1 MWSSLL
7 ETWTLT
13 LTSHTLQALILV
25 EWPLHQECAVVMKIR
40 FKQSLLRESFGW
52 ILLNLEFICVI
63 GTVLTYLEKWGE
75 RVPKFNKSMREKE
88 KRWERENAWISVM
101 WLPKFLLPDQPAQ
114 VCVCVCSKCEVL
126 KLEIQLWQCH
136 CRNRGR
142 KKNLWQLWQSH
153 CRKWEEEKK
162 VVAEIWGGIKKKVL
176 RSQYFY
182 NIFTINHKWLV
193 ISSNLNLTLRL
204 LF

>member
-7 ETWTLT
+7 KTWTLT

-40 FKQSLLRESFGW
+40 FKQSLLRESFDW
-52 ILLNLEFICVI
+52 ILLNLKFICVI
-63 GTVLTYLEKWGE
+63 GTVSTYLEKWGE

-126 KLEIQLWQCH
+126 KPEIQLWQCH

-142 KKNLWQLWQSH
+142 KKKICGNSGNPI
-153 CRKWEEEKK
+153 
-162 VVAEIWGGIKKKVL
+162 AENGKRKKKWLPKSGEELKKKSYVH
-176 RSQYFY
+176 
-182 NIFTINHKWLV
+182 NIFI
-193 ISSNLNLTLRL
+193 IFSQ
-204 LF
+204 